1 MSVRDACVRGADEGQ
16 QAALAASA
24 AQGCRALSQ
33 ALPPL
38 VPGKGKKKAPAPAK
52 EEAPA
57 DTAGGKKKKVK

>member
-1 MSVRDACVRGADEGQ
+1 
-16 QAALAASA
+16 
-24 AQGCRALSQ
+24 
-33 ALPPL
+33 